1 MRSDDFEP
9 IELCNL
15 QLPEI
20 PRRSRLYHLEPIGR
34 ETPYVESLTSYITR
48 LAEAHS
54 LTTYV
59 LVMSEILPLIKKG
72 YVADSRY
79 EDFSHAYPA
88 YVGISSRAIN
98 GTGSVARNS
107 VKVLENLTSQNN
119 LQFLTMLTFA
129 EIIHKLDLLRPF
141 KAWCPICY
149 EERSLAKQIV
159 YEPLIWT
166 LNLVTICPHHDQ
178 PLLTHCPHCHKTNN
192 LLESHSRPGYCSK
205 CREWLGSDKL
215 VKAYDNE
222 ISPLSEKNLNWEL
235 WVIQNIGELIAKAPI
250 LPNFP
255 RASVTKAISSYIN
268 LLTEGNITS
277 FASMLGQPKPTVT
290 DWAKGKSIPIFSTL
304 LQVCSRLEISVLDF
318 LYIKAIDCNLE
329 FLVKQPEKQKKTQSE
344 DYQKPRL
351 GLKRI
356 EKILL
361 LALIEYP
368 PASLLDIK
376 KRLQIKSCS
385 TFYQHFPKLSSEIS
399 LRHKNYLQQLKELK
413 HNQIIN
419 DLLLKLDSDEY
430 PPPSLKEVGRQIGVS
445 LSTLYNYNRDL
456 CHKISAKYTNYC
468 HEVHLKNEEK
478 IRQEVRQAVLELHTK
493 GIKPNS
499 EKVGELL
506 TKPGI
511 MRNKIAIYTLYE
523 LLSELGYKR

>member
-1 MRSDDFEP
+1 MKSDDFEP

-15 QLPEI
+15 QLPKI
-20 PRRSRLYHLEPIGR
+20 PRRTRLYHLEPIGI

-54 LTTYV
+54 LTTDV
-59 LVMSEILPLIKKG
+59 LVMREILPLIKKAD
-72 YVADSRY
+72 VADSRY

-129 EIIHKLDLLRPF
+129 EIISKLDLLRPF

-166 LNLVTICPHHDQ
+166 LNLVTICPHHYQ
-178 PLLTHCPHCHKTNN
+178 PLSTHCPHCHKTNN

-205 CREWLGSDKL
+205 CREWLGSNKL
-215 VKAYDNE
+215 VKAYDNK
-222 ISPLSEKNLNWEL
+222 ISPLSEKSLNWEL

-255 RASVTKAISSYIN
+255 RASITKAISSYIN
-268 LLTEGNITS
+268 LLTQGNITS
-277 FASMLGQPKPTVT
+277 FASMLGKPKPTVA
-290 DWAKGKSIPIFSTL
+290 DWASGKSIPIFSTL
-304 LQVCSRLEISVLDF
+304 LQVCSKLEISVLNF
-318 LYIKAIDCNLE
+318 LYIKAISGNLE
-329 FLVKQPEKQKKTQSE
+329 FLPKQPEKQKETQSS
-344 DYQKPRL
+344 DCPRPRFD
-351 GLKRI
+351 LKKI
-356 EKILL
+356 EEILL
-361 LALIEYP
+361 LALQENP
-368 PASLLDIK
+368 PVSLLDIK
-376 KRLQIKSCS
+376 KRLQFKSCGI
-385 TFYQHFPKLSSEIS
+385 FYESFPELSYKIS
-399 LRHKNYLQQLKELK
+399 LRYKSYIQQLKELK
-413 HNQIIN
+413 HHKIRN
-419 DLLLKLDSDEY
+419 DLLLELDSDEY
-430 PPPSLKEVGRQIGVS
+430 PPPSLKEVGRRSGVS

-468 HEVHLKNEEK
+468 HEICLKNEEE
-478 IRQEVRQAVLELHTK
+478 IRQQVRWAVFELHAK

-499 EKVGELL
+499 GKVGSLL

-511 MRNKIAIYTLYE
+511 MRNKIAIETLYE
-523 LLSELGYKR
+523 LLSELGYKK